1 MTMTERQKLWESRI
15 TEFKTSGQS
24 AAAWAK
30 ENNIKP
36 NQLYYWL
43 RKEKRKT
50 EKDNTISWLPIDLRD
65 TELDPPI
72 LVRIGPAAIEV
83 KPGFEPQ
90 HLLNIVNALLMA
102 P

>member
-1 MTMTERQKLWESRI
+1 MTRIERQKLWETRI

-43 RKEKRKT
+43 RKEKRK
-50 EKDNTISWLPIDLRD
+50 EDKESTITWLPIDFHD
-65 TELDPPI
+65 TRSSSSL

-83 KPGFEPQ
+83 KPGFEPR
-90 HLLNIVNALLMA
+90 HLLNIVNTLLMA
-102 P
+102 Q